1 MADLLAFPLLRFLM
15 YALALYR
22 LTALVVHDEGP
33 GDIFLRLRDSLGAY
47 NYGAD
52 GRPETWHG
60 RLISC
65 PYCVG
70 VYLGSLGFVL
80 LLLNLEPVNWFMA
93 WWAMLGLMAW
103 LEGSSGRG
111 VL

>member
-1 MADLLAFPLLRFLM
+1 MVDWQFVV

-22 LTALVVHDEGP
+22 LTALIVYDEGP
-33 GDIFLRLRDSLGAY
+33 ASIFLRLREYLGTY
-47 NYGAD
+47 NYGPD
-52 GRPETWHG
+52 GQPDTWHG

-70 VYLGSLGFVL
+70 TYLGTVGFILFWLDWDV
-80 LLLNLEPVNWFMA
+80 VNWFML

-103 LEGSSGRG
+103 LEGKR
-111 VL
+111 L